1 MGENSCVCPPGLG
14 PNVAGR
20 TFILKAAAAAAA
32 LHREEEEKTLPTG
45 TVNRRTHTVTLKSS
59 LRHSARAKTS
69 VYIVVFSF
77 LNKRYLLYFPS
88 RIRRRTEKTK
98 PIELTF
104 ALGE

>member
-20 TFILKAAAAAAA
+20 TFILKAAAAA

-104 ALGE
+104 ALGESD